1 MISKKTSQARNEI
14 QMIDIESIVPKNHLV
29 RMVDQ
34 VIDFEFIRDIVK
46 EYYSE
51 DKGRPSIDPVV
62 LFKIVFIQFL
72 FGIRS
77 MRQTI
82 KEINVN
88 VAYRWF
94 LGYGFTEPIPHFST
108 FGKNY
113 IRRFKDTDV
122 FERIFKQILGML
134 IKAGFIKE
142 ETFFIDST
150 HIKAY
155 ANKRNI
161 HNEYVEEDYH
171 KYVTSLHHEI
181 NEERIKE
188 NKNPIQFKN
197 TKKIAVSNV
206 DPDCGMFHK
215 GEKEKQLAYSVQT
228 AVDENGYVVGCE
240 TTAANVNDNNAGM
253 TFLDQLTEEFPD
265 TKEMVM
271 DAGYTSPVLLDL
283 LIKKGVVPVIPYYR
297 PKGKKLDT
305 DEWAFRKS
313 DFKFI
318 LSDNHYVCP
327 YMKILKY
334 RGINSQGY
342 LTYKSRTH
350 DCRDCPFKHR
360 CTNQATKSLMRHML
374 EYTKEITR
382 EFRLSDIGSDL
393 YKKRKFTIE
402 RAFAQCKMSHCL
414 GFTLVRGLKKNQDRN
429 LILYSMANIKKLA
442 LFVMKNQTEIPRLS
456 TLLKS
461 VLLKIRLFFFKYQK
475 NSPVISN

>member
-1 MISKKTSQARNEI
+1 
-14 QMIDIESIVPKNHLV
+14 MIDIDTLVPEKHLV
-29 RMVDQ
+29 RQ
-34 VIDFEFIRDIVK
+34 IEKVIDFEFIREIVK

-82 KEINVN
+82 KEIDVN

-94 LGYGFTEPIPHFST
+94 LGYGFTDPIPHFST

-113 IRRFKDTDV
+113 VRRFKDTDV
-122 FERIFKQILGML
+122 FEQIFKQILMML
-134 IKAGFIKE
+134 IKGGFIKE
-142 ETFFIDST
+142 ETFFVDST

-155 ANKRNI
+155 ANKRNV
-161 HNEYVEEDYH
+161 HNEYVEEDYN
-171 KYVTSLHHEI
+171 KYVITLHDEI

-188 NKNPIQFKN
+188 NKNPIKFQN
-197 TKKIAVSNV
+197 RKKVAVSNI

-228 AVDENGYVVGCE
+228 AVDESGYIVGCE

-253 TFLDQLTEEFPD
+253 AFLDQLTEEFPD

-283 LIKKGVVPVIPYYR
+283 LIKKGVVPVIPYSH
-297 PKGKKLDT
+297 PKGRRADS
-305 DEWAFRKS
+305 DESMFRKMDYRFLES
-313 DFKFI
+313 
-318 LSDNHYVCP
+318 SNHYICP
-327 YMKILKY
+327 YTKILKY
-334 RGINSQGY
+334 QGINSQGY
-342 LTYKSRTH
+342 LTYKSRTQ
-350 DCRDCPFKHR
+350 DCRNCPFKSR
-360 CTNQATKSLMRHML
+360 CTNQNTKSITRHML
-374 EYTKEITR
+374 EYTKGITR
-382 EFRLSDIGSDL
+382 EFRLSDIGRDL
-393 YKKRKFTIE
+393 YKKRKYTIE

-442 LFVMKNQTEIPRLS
+442 LFVMNQGLKITKLS
-456 TLLKS
+456 SLLKP
-461 VLLKIRLFFFKYQK
+461 VLLKVRLFFWKYQK
-475 NSPVISN
+475 SNLVISN